1 MVYEWKRL
9 AAAVFL
15 WLWEE
20 FDVPGGALD
29 FAGTVAGESLVIYD

>member
-9 AAAVFL
+9 STAVSL

-20 FDVPGGALD
+20 FDVAGGALD
-29 FAGTVAGESLVIYD
+29 SAGTVASESVISL